1 MADQIEEGGGSSKRE
16 TVLSGGSQGD
26 DLPVIRK
33 RSEFWYRFMTGI
45 FIRNLK
51 KQFYAIHVLNLP
63 EEVPDDR
70 ALICC
75 MNHPSWN
82 DPMVGAFL
90 HDRFFRKREA
100 YAPIEEQALEGY
112 PVLRKIGLYGV
123 NRGNAGGA
131 RRFLRE
137 SDAILRRG
145 RTAIWITAQGH
156 FADVRLRPVLL
167 EPGLGFLLGKTR
179 AKFRLLPVALEY
191 TYGEEKLPEVFV
203 NFGEPIAA
211 PELGKGTPA
220 DWKSA
225 CEKALE
231 AAQDELAER
240 VMARQAGDFETL
252 LGGQAGVGGVYGLWR
267 RLRAVIRGEN
277 YDPSHGSLTS

>member
-1 MADQIEEGGGSSKRE
+1 MAEQTEEDRGSSDREKDLPGGSP
-16 TVLSGGSQGD
+16 GD
-26 DLPVIRK
+26 DSPVIRG
-33 RSEFWYRFMTGI
+33 RSEFWCRFMTGI
-45 FIRNLK
+45 FTRNLK
-51 KQFYAIHVLNLP
+51 KQFYAVHVLNRP
-63 EEVPDDR
+63 AEVRDDE

-90 HDRFFRKREA
+90 HDRFFRTREA
-100 YAPIEEQALEGY
+100 YAPIEEKALEGY

-123 NRGNAGGA
+123 SRGNAGGA

-137 SDAILRRG
+137 SDAILSRG
-145 RTAIWITAQGH
+145 HTAIWITAQGH
-156 FADVRLRPVLL
+156 FADVRLRPVQL
-167 EPGLGFLLGKTR
+167 EPGLGVLLGKTR

-203 NFGEPIAA
+203 NFGESIAGLE
-211 PELGKGTPA
+211 PGKDTSA

-225 CEKALE
+225 CEKVLE

-240 VMARQAGDFETL
+240 VMARQPGDFETL
-252 LGGQAGVGGVYGLWR
+252 LGGQAGVGGFYGLWR
-267 RLRAVIRGEN
+267 RFRAVMRGEN